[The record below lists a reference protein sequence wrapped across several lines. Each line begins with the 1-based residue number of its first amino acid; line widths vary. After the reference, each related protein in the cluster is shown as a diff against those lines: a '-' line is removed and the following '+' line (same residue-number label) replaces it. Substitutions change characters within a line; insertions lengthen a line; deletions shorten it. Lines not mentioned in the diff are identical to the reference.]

1 MIVKRL
7 VEGLDER
14 LDGSSF
20 IQHNLKKVFPD
31 HWSFMLGEIA
41 LYSFVLLV
49 LTGTFLA
56 FFYVA
61 SSEPV
66 VYHGPYEP
74 LQGQTVSTAYD
85 SVMRISFE
93 VQAGLVMR

>member
-1 MIVKRL
+1 MIAKRL
-7 VEGLDER
+7 VEGLDDR

-20 IQHNLKKVFPD
+20 IARNLKKVFPD

-61 SSEPV
+61 SAQPV
-66 VYHGPYEP
+66 IYHGPYEP
-74 LQGQTVSTAYD
+74 LQGETVSAAYS
-85 SVMRISFE
+85 SVMR
-93 VQAGLVMR
+93 R